1 MSITTSARYKEK
13 NKKKLTT
20 TTVNPNANKF
30 FTKVKKRLDKY
41 TDKVV
46 YSSMNRE
53 SRNKNMNRIVEKII
67 PENINGY
74 GYFVYLWE
82 VVETGTKYCGYHKG
96 IPLKDGYYHSSE
108 GKTFKKE
115 FSDYNLTLK
124 YKVLGYY
131 KYEDEAKRYEG
142 LQIRSR
148 KNKGEKMANISN
160 SRKPFWDKDKVYEMY
175 NKIQSGVMG
184 FELNPKSE
192 IESFGW
198 YQSREEGS
206 ESHKRQ
212 IKRRINDAG
221 GSIEKTDALVIA
233 RGTDSVLG
241 LGDEVGISGKH
252 TGGAI
257 SQKTC
262 KATEYKRLDVD
273 LTGWSSVEITKLSSL
288 CNDDDTEKLK
298 QTKRDYVKE
307 LVSLWEDE
315 GIEPD
320 STEAYDWLEGYKT
333 LTITDRTSVMEQ
345 AKVKVDTKKD
355 ELAVGKEKKEYHHM
369 DKETI
374 EIMNSYKEDNNLVLL
389 LGSGAHSY
397 NRIFETIWDA
407 KIQDWEKG
415 IHTIIIVVHHT
426 SLQNKKDWKKS
437 VQPKLIAIEEKL
449 GLPFEIDYT
458 ELPYYKS
465 DKKRGK

>member
-1 MSITTSARYKEK
+1 
-13 NKKKLTT
+13 
-20 TTVNPNANKF
+20 
-30 FTKVKKRLDKY
+30 
-41 TDKVV
+41 
-46 YSSMNRE
+46 
-53 SRNKNMNRIVEKII
+53 
-67 PENINGY
+67 
-74 GYFVYLWE
+74 
-82 VVETGTKYCGYHKG
+82 
-96 IPLKDGYYHSSE
+96 
-108 GKTFKKE
+108 
-115 FSDYNLTLK
+115 
-124 YKVLGYY
+124 
-131 KYEDEAKRYEG
+131 
-142 LQIRSR
+142 
-148 KNKGEKMANISN
+148 MANISN

-298 QTKRDYVKE
+298 QTK
-307 LVSLWEDE
+307 
-315 GIEPD
+315 I
-320 STEAYDWLEGYKT
+320 
-333 LTITDRTSVMEQ
+333 
-345 AKVKVDTKKD
+345 
-355 ELAVGKEKKEYHHM
+355 
-369 DKETI
+369 
-374 EIMNSYKEDNNLVLL
+374 
-389 LGSGAHSY
+389 
-397 NRIFETIWDA
+397 
-407 KIQDWEKG
+407 
-415 IHTIIIVVHHT
+415 
-426 SLQNKKDWKKS
+426 
-437 VQPKLIAIEEKL
+437 
-449 GLPFEIDYT
+449 
-458 ELPYYKS
+458 
-465 DKKRGK
+465 